1 MNTTIYIL
9 ETEILS
15 SVHQMNSDQKRQV
28 LTYVDKLKSNA
39 LASQEKYRR
48 EAMKQIREALAT
60 L

>member
-1 MNTTIYIL
+1 MNTTITNL

-15 SVHQMNSDQKRQV
+15 SVHQMSSDQKRQV
-28 LTYVDKLKSNA
+28 LSYVDQLKNTT
-39 LASQEKYRR
+39 LSQERYRR

>member
-1 MNTTIYIL
+1 MNTTINNL

-28 LTYVDKLKSNA
+28 LTYVDKLKVTA
-39 LASQEKYRR
+39 HASQEKYRR
-48 EAMKQIREALAT
+48 EAMRQIREALAT